1 MYKARLGITIIS
13 AILLVAW
20 LFKVDYNDLS
30 YKNNSTAYLGI
41 LIMVLLIIFGIK
53 QLRKNKK

>member
-1 MYKARLGITIIS
+1 MKNARLGITIIS
-13 AILLVAW
+13 VILLVAW
-20 LFKVDYNDLS
+20 LFKIDYSDLS

-53 QLRKNKK
+53 QLKKNKK